1 MAENSAKHELQVG
14 PQGRTQAARRSRSD
28 RRLIA
33 AALKLIAIKGADR
46 TSMAEVGTAAGY
58 SRALPGDR
66 FGSKIGMLEA
76 IVDNMSEW
84 FRQQVESTRAAE
96 RGLAAVRARIAA
108 HFDAVTEAAEA
119 TRTLETLYVESL
131 GPIPELKPRMM
142 AFSKELILALAAHLE
157 EAKQLGEIDP
167 RIDSATLAETCLCT
181 MRGVVLQSFFQDDPS
196 RLSSL
201 RRQYLDILECF
212 LAHSGASSLPA
223 GQTGAPG
230 ASRNNGSREIA

>member
-1 MAENSAKHELQVG
+1 VAQNNAEQELQKTT
-14 PQGRTQAARRSRSD
+14 QGRTQAARRSRSD

-33 AALKLIAIKGADR
+33 AALKLIAVKGADR

-76 IVDNMSEW
+76 IVDNMSDW
-84 FRQQVESTRAAE
+84 FRQQVESTQKAE

-142 AFSKELILALAAHLE
+142 AFSRELILALAAHFE

-167 RIDSATLAETCLCT
+167 RIDTATLAETCLCT
-181 MRGVVLQSFFQDDPS
+181 MRGVVLQSFFHDDPA
-196 RLSSL
+196 RLASL
-201 RRQYLDILECF
+201 RRQYLSILECF
-212 LAHSGASSLPA
+212 LTQSGGSSGQPAASS
-223 GQTGAPG
+223 
-230 ASRNNGSREIA
+230 ASRNSKGSGGKA